1 MSRVSRFAL
10 LALLALV
17 LAGCSVARVAYTN
30 APPAIAWV
38 VDDWFDLQ
46 DGQKDWVKD
55 RAARLVAWHRTSELP
70 EYERFLQEI
79 AVRVSRGIREDDA
92 RWAFLGARNL
102 YRRAMERMLPDM
114 TDFLLQVTPEQVA
127 YLEKKFDKDN
137 EKAFAEAGATPK
149 ERAERRAKRFVERLE
164 DWTGRLSGPQ
174 RELVAARVKAM
185 PDITDDWLADRQKR
199 QGELVTLLKAKPARE
214 AMNAGVR
221 RLVLDWDSLRTP
233 AYAGKMRQRD
243 QESFAL
249 MAALDA
255 TFDAAQREHIQ
266 KKVRGYAA
274 DVAYLMAQR

>member
-1 MSRVSRFAL
+1 MTRAARLAAALL
-10 LALLALV
+10 LALA

-30 APPAIAWV
+30 APPAIAWM

-46 DGQKDWVKD
+46 DGQRDWVKE
-55 RAARLVAWHRTSELP
+55 RAARLIAWHRASELP

-79 AVRVSRGIREDDA
+79 AVRLARGIREDDA
-92 RWAFLGARNL
+92 RWAFLGGRNL
-102 YRRAMERMLPDM
+102 YRRAVEKMLPDM

-149 ERAERRAKRFVERLE
+149 ERGERRAKRFVERLE
-164 DWTGRLSGPQ
+164 DWTGRLTAAQ

-185 PDITDDWLADRQKR
+185 PDVTDDWLGDRQRR
-199 QGELVTLLKAKPARE
+199 QAELVKLLKAKPSRE
-214 AMNAGVR
+214 AMSAGLR
-221 RLVLDWDSLRTP
+221 RIVLDWDGLRTP
-233 AYAGKMRQRD
+233 AYAAKMRQRD
-243 QESFAL
+243 EQSFAL

-255 TFDAAQREHIQ
+255 TFDAAQRDHIQ

-274 DVAYLMAQR
+274 DVAYLMAQG